1 MVRESTLR
9 FKGLDLNLLVAF
21 DALLS
26 ERSVTGAAERLHLSQ
41 PAVSAALAR
50 LRDTFGDEVLVPHGK
65 RMVPTLLATQIHGE
79 IREIL
84 ETIDRTLLQ
93 LGGFDPASSRR
104 TFVVAASD
112 YIVTVLMAPLLRA
125 LADEAPGVRLRIVT
139 LNVDTR
145 TGIRSGDTDLVI
157 APPRFLI
164 NDHPSQGLFH
174 DAYVVVGWRENPA
187 LAAPMTAEQFFAHGQ
202 VTVEFG
208 ATREIVSTEQLLAR
222 YVSKRR
228 IEVVAPSFT
237 QVAPLVVG
245 TMRLGL
251 IHSRL
256 AMAQATYLP
265 IALAPS
271 PFPFSPEEER
281 LQWHSARDRDAGLV
295 WLRQRLLSLAL
306 GGEIPAGP
314 ERIPRESA
322 ICTNEN
328 I

>member
-1 MVRESTLR
+1 MR

-21 DALLS
+21 DALLG
-26 ERSVTGAAERLHLSQ
+26 ERSVTAAAERLHLSQ

-50 LRDTFGDEVLVPHGK
+50 LRDIFGDAILVVHGK
-65 RMVPTLLATQIHGE
+65 RMVPTLLAAQMQAE

-93 LGGFDPASSRR
+93 PAAFDPTTSRR
-104 TFVVAASD
+104 TFVIAASD
-112 YIVTVLMAPLLRA
+112 YIVTVLLTPLLR
-125 LADEAPGVRLRIVT
+125 LLVSEAPDVRLRIVA

-145 TGIRSGDTDLVI
+145 AGLQSGDTDLMI
-157 APPRFLI
+157 APPRFLV

-174 DAYVVVGWRENPA
+174 DTYVVIGWRDNPA
-187 LAAPMTAEQFFAHGQ
+187 LATPMTREQFLAHGQ

-208 ATREIVSTEQLLAR
+208 ATRELVSTEQLLTR
-222 YVSKRR
+222 HVPKRR
-228 IEVVAPSFT
+228 IEVVASSFT

-251 IHSRL
+251 IHRRL
-256 AMAQATYLP
+256 AETQATYLP

-281 LQWHSARDRDAGLV
+281 LQWHSTRDRDEGFV
-295 WLRQRLLSLAL
+295 WLRYRLAAQAL
-306 GGEIPAGP
+306 GGTIPTATP
-314 ERIPRESA
+314 LSRTLS
-322 ICTNEN
+322 
-328 I
+328 